1 MKKSLIFACAAVAL
15 FASCSQDEVGPSTA
29 TSGSDL
35 QQIKIGVTQKSLL
48 ATRGTGTVG
57 GVVDGN
63 GAVVGGMVN
72 QWAGESFNLYM
83 FKKGTLDL
91 AMQAFNIDGAQA
103 AAPVAIFDD
112 TEFNAPTG
120 HDGTV
125 STDLTN
131 YYATTANGDIR
142 YYPAQGAYDF
152 WAYRLDDCEGAA
164 EEAVLSDDETYMY
177 KDFELDGS
185 QDIMVAKAEL
195 TTEQL
200 STLAGLDLDE
210 EAAEARSYSAWTA
223 RHDVHPNLKFTHE
236 LTRLDF
242 SVKAG
247 NDEAAD
253 QTTGIKVEKVEVL
266 SKTTGQIIVAYL
278 PEAEVDGQ
286 VVFTA
291 EEEPTADNFDEATDA
306 DAAYL
311 VLKERLAGANVEL
324 TDLTPTIPA
333 SKNDY
338 TDLGE
343 ALLVAPQ
350 TQYELRISLSQMVKM
365 NVDDDE
371 NEKVLSTIETQ
382 IQLPEESTDDAF
394 GKGKSYNVKLT
405 LYGLQEIKVTTELT
419 PWEDGGNI
427 EFTPEDDWFEK
438 DEETTT
444 PPASIV
450 VDGVTYYLTQ
460 DAAEAAKPA
469 DDGKV
474 YELDTEVQDG
484 VTYYAYVEKVTEPE
498 PADPAESIEVDG
510 VTYYLEQPAEPV
522 EDGKEFELVTI
533 DQDGVTYYAW
543 VEKVAEPEPEPGA

>member
-63 GAVVGGMVN
+63 GAVVGGMEN

-125 STDLTN
+125 STDLAN

-200 STLAGLDLDE
+200 LTLAGLDLDE

-223 RHDVHPNLKFTHE
+223 RQDVHPNLKFTHE

-247 NDEAAD
+247 NDAAAD

-278 PEAEVDGQ
+278 PEAEVEGQ

-291 EEEPTADNFDEATDA
+291 EEDPTADNFDEEATDA

-311 VLKERLAGANVEL
+311 VLKERLADANVEL

-333 SKNDY
+333 SKDAY

-365 NVDDDE
+365 NVDDAE

-419 PWEDGGNI
+419 PWEDGGDI

-438 DEETTT
+438 DEETTIT
-444 PPASIV
+444 
-450 VDGVTYYLTQ
+450 
-460 DAAEAAKPA
+460 
-469 DDGKV
+469 
-474 YELDTEVQDG
+474 
-484 VTYYAYVEKVTEPE
+484 
-498 PADPAESIEVDG
+498 PAESIEVDG

-522 EDGKEFELVTI
+522 EEGKEFELVTI
-533 DQDGVTYYAW
+533 EQEGVTYYAW
-543 VEKVAEPEPEPGA
+543 VEKVAEP